1 MFNQRKAKTGET
13 PVKTSVKKL
22 RKTLVAL
29 AVTVTLLVGFSITA
43 GAWFQASIL
52 NKENKISAA
61 NYNVTVSVTFEGST
75 VSTDINSSYTLS
87 ANQTY
92 TVTLTAKG
100 TASTGYCLVKLGDTE
115 YHTAPLEPNPNNNM
129 RFTITPSAD
138 ETICTITP
146 MWGSYNGDKNNLIE
160 DNGTIG
166 NGQSSP
172 SNPKEETNDQ
182 PDSAVESEASQQPET
197 SQSEP
202 AGEPSSP
209 SSQPVESSQEESSES
224 LPETSE
230 SETSSQSEE
239 ENSGSPVEES
249 SAEDPQSQVS
259 SAN

>member
-22 RKTLVAL
+22 RKMLVAL
-29 AVTVTLLVGFSITA
+29 TVTVALLVGFSITA

-52 NKENKISAA
+52 NKENTISAA
-61 NYNVTVSVTFEGST
+61 NYNVTVSVTSDQGT
-75 VSTDINSSYTLS
+75 ILPGTDGSYTLS

-92 TVTLTAKG
+92 TVTLTAGG

-115 YHTAPLEPNPNNNM
+115 YHTAPLEPNNNM
-129 RFTITPSAD
+129 HFIITPSAA
-138 ETICTITP
+138 ETTCTITP
-146 MWGSYNGDKNNLIE
+146 MWGSYSGNENNLIQ

-172 SNPKEETNDQ
+172 SNPKKETNDQ

-249 SAEDPQSQVS
+249 SAEDTQSQVS